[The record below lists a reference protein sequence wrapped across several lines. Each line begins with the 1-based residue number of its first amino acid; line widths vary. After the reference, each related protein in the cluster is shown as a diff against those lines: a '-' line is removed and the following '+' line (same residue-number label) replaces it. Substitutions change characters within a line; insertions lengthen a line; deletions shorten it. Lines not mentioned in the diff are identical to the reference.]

1 MKKGYLFLLVVGA
14 GFTTLAQEEDTM
26 AVVRESY
33 RLTYGVKAGANLSG
47 VQNTR
52 GQDFMTETKYGFAGG
67 VFLGIP
73 LSRFWGLQP
82 EMMYSQKGFTGTG
95 NMLGG
100 PYFLDKTSHFID
112 MPMQVQ
118 FKPLPFLTLLAGP
131 QMSFLVLDNNVYI
144 LGAPGQKSAFD
155 SDSRRLCYLGAV
167 AGIDLNFYHLVIS
180 GRAGW
185 DFQNNKTSGRID
197 TPSYR
202 NQYVQLTLGF
212 KL

>member
-1 MKKGYLFLLVVGA
+1 MKKGYLLLLLIGT
-14 GFTTLAQEEDTM
+14 GFTSMAQEELVE
-26 AVVRESY
+26 VVESPY

-47 VQNTR
+47 VWNAR
-52 GQDFMTETKYGFAGG
+52 GQDFSADTKYGFTGG

-73 LSRFWGLQP
+73 LGRFWGLQP
-82 EMMYSQKGFTGTG
+82 EMMYSQKGFTATGTV
-95 NMLGG
+95 LEAD
-100 PYFLDKTSHFID
+100 YFLDKTNHFID

-118 FKPLPFLTLLAGP
+118 FKPLPFLTILAGP
-131 QMSFLVLDNNVYI
+131 QLSFLVLEDNVYI
-144 LGAPGQKSAFD
+144 LGGLGQKAAFD
-155 SDSRRLCYLGAV
+155 SDNRRICYLGAV

-185 DFQNNKTSGRID
+185 DFQNNRISGRAD

-212 KL
+212 RL